1 MVPRIPNLTVG
12 LVAALLLGLACAAP
26 PTQGLSTRPAGSDS
40 NARRAKAGASKL
52 HNTPSIASA
61 TKMAAARMKR
71 MQKTPSPGTT
81 MARGSTRAHSEA
93 KGLRAAV
100 GRNLKRSDFKA
111 QMRKT
116 IERSGVVETAQA
128 LRRNGVTMTQA
139 LTDIFIAYDTDAR
152 RAQLQLGL
160 LQGNTE
166 QKAKC
171 KALGWALVSVY
182 FDMASG
188 EDVRYNE
195 GCSEEDL
202 WSSGIGF
209 PDCDENGCTDKCE
222 KFVRTADMEIDWSAS
237 DPWYEAPCW
246 TKSGFDDYC
255 SASDTAKCKYNGT
268 KARGTHG
275 TTGAKSWLVAG
286 NTTHTG
292 GPGFY
297 DMAADILWEYQGQ
310 IHDSC
315 QVVLFYDFGD
325 EAADKSGTCDT
336 GSYTDAQ
343 KFGDNTPYPKLCST
357 ANGGT
362 SESNNDGTVRLLE
375 SSYTREFGGNKV
387 PEWYVWMTYDE
398 WDAYEKPWLTSP
410 SRLPMHGKHMLKMMA
425 ESVGLACVTND
436 DASKYCFKEFF
447 NSLSAMD
454 TKIFPMLGGTFDQAK
469 IDQVENALANDVCT
483 NCNEILFDYM
493 FLSWEDAS
501 DDDKYMRTFME
512 MTCSQAPNDDGGM
525 DWCLPVVKDMEDDG
539 QFNYDSAT
547 QAQIEAHV
555 QAQGDLW
562 CDDLCVAVIK
572 DKEKDMFLLDLYAN
586 QSYMCV
592 NQATGVP
599 QACSADY
606 IATQEKMLEQEE
618 VLEASYCKVLERPAV
633 GNAEPE
639 THFCLEMPELHL
651 DKFQNMVG
659 DCFGGMQFD
668 DPFNATQVAALP
680 SSVTGNAACKTKFNE
695 WIDPTNG
702 WGCCVPALLDG
713 FRLEA
718 DLEAFPDFIEK
729 IATANN
735 ITEPAACAVPDGAEV
750 SGTFVITNFNGTW
763 YDSLTAA
770 EKTTILKGVGADLA
784 EITGVDRTGINIT
797 ATATADTLTV
807 TMDIKASTA
816 SQAVKVITLL
826 ESFDTSSRRAA
837 AGTRSAKGI
846 KSLTSN
852 SKARRNAKLPVTGTT
867 SGVAASYAV
876 VSADTAHKVTITVEM
891 PYTVAQFDAAKQTS
905 YKKAVAKIA
914 GTTPANI
921 DLVITAARR
930 ASHGGGKIN
939 VATTIRAPSAKRL
952 TEVGDVCASCESVCV
967 SICLRVSACVRACS
981 CSLRAREASAHVPFM
996 T

>member
-1 MVPRIPNLTVG
+1 
-12 LVAALLLGLACAAP
+12 
-26 PTQGLSTRPAGSDS
+26 
-40 NARRAKAGASKL
+40 
-52 HNTPSIASA
+52 
-61 TKMAAARMKR
+61 
-71 MQKTPSPGTT
+71 
-81 MARGSTRAHSEA
+81 
-93 KGLRAAV
+93 
-100 GRNLKRSDFKA
+100 
-111 QMRKT
+111 
-116 IERSGVVETAQA
+116 
-128 LRRNGVTMTQA
+128 
-139 LTDIFIAYDTDAR
+139 
-152 RAQLQLGL
+152 
-160 LQGNTE
+160 
-166 QKAKC
+166 
-171 KALGWALVSVY
+171 
-182 FDMASG
+182 
-188 EDVRYNE
+188 
-195 GCSEEDL
+195 L
-202 WSSGIGF
+202 WLSGIGH
-209 PDCDENGCTDKCE
+209 PNCDQNGCQDKCY
-222 KFVRTADMEIDWSAS
+222 KYARTADMQIDWTVGNPMQDA
-237 DPWYEAPCW
+237 ACW
-246 TKSGFDDYC
+246 TKAGFDDYC

-297 DMAADILWEYQGQ
+297 DIAADILWEYQGQ

-315 QVVLFYDFGD
+315 QVVLFYDFGE
-325 EAADKSGTCDT
+325 EAANKPNTTCHT

-343 KFGDNTPYPKLCST
+343 KFGDAHTEYPKLCST
-357 ANGGT
+357 T
-362 SESNNDGTVRLLE
+362 SEKTSASQSSNDGTVRLLE
-375 SSYTREFGGNKV
+375 SSYTREYQGNKV
-387 PEWYVWMTYDE
+387 PEWYAWMTYGE
-398 WDAYEKPWLTSP
+398 WDAYDKPWLTSP
-410 SRLPMHGKHMLKMMA
+410 APLPMHGKFMLKMMA

-447 NSLSAMD
+447 TSLSAMD
-454 TKIFPMLGGTFDQAK
+454 TKIFPMLFGTFDQAK

-501 DDDKYMRTFME
+501 NDDKYMRTFME

-562 CDDLCVAVIK
+562 CDDLCVKVIK

-592 NQATGVP
+592 NQATSVP

-606 IATQEKMLEQEE
+606 IATQEKMLEQQE

-639 THFCLEMPELHL
+639 THFCLEMPELHI
-651 DKFQNMVG
+651 DKFQNVVG
-659 DCFGGMQFD
+659 ACFGGMQFD

-702 WGCCVPALLDG
+702 WGCCMPALVEG
-713 FRLEA
+713 FMLEPN
-718 DLEAFPDFIEK
+718 LQGFTVFIGK
-729 IATANN
+729 IAAANN
-735 ITEPAACAVPDGAEV
+735 IPEVADCAVPDGAGV
-750 SGTFVITNFNGTW
+750 SGSFVITNFNGTW
-763 YDSLTAA
+763 YNSLMAT
-770 EKTTILKGVGADLA
+770 EKTPILTGLVADLA

-797 ATATADTLTV
+797 ATATTDTLTV

-952 TEVGDVCASCESVCV
+952 TEIKKTMSADDTTKLKNKLNTALAAQGLSASTSAAASSSTGSPASGSTTTPSPSLDAAAGRLENTYIAAVALAMLV
-967 SICLRVSACVRACS
+967 SLSMSA
-981 CSLRAREASAHVPFM
+981 L

>member
-1 MVPRIPNLTVG
+1 MAG
-12 LVAALLLGLACAAP
+12 LVSALVLGLACAAP
-26 PTQGLSTRPAGSDS
+26 PTPGLSTRPAVSDS

-61 TKMAAARMKR
+61 TKMAAARMKQ
-71 MQKTPSPGTT
+71 MQKKPSPGTT

-100 GRNLKRSDFKA
+100 GRHLKRSDFKA

-152 RAQLQLGL
+152 RAQLQLGP
-160 LQGNTE
+160 LQGTNE

-209 PDCDENGCTDKCE
+209 PECNENGCTDKCE
-222 KFVRTADMEIDWSAS
+222 KFARTADMEIDWSAS
-237 DPWYEAPCW
+237 NPWYEAPCW

-315 QVVLFYDFGD
+315 QVVLFYDFG
-325 EAADKSGTCDT
+325 EVAGGLTGGTCAA
-336 GSYTDAQ
+336 SYSDPD
-343 KFGDNTPYPKLCST
+343 KFGNNKTYPKLCST
-357 ANGGT
+357 ST
-362 SESNNDGTVRLLE
+362 SERTSVSQDSDDGTVRLLE
-375 SSYTREFGGNKV
+375 SSYTREYQGNTV
-387 PEWYVWMTYDE
+387 PVQYVWMTYEE
-398 WDAYEKPWLTSP
+398 WDAYDKPWLISP
-410 SRLPMHGKHMLKMMA
+410 APLPMHGKFMLKMMA

-447 NSLSAMD
+447 NSMSAMD
-454 TKIFPMLGGTFDQAK
+454 TKIFPMLDGEFNQAK
-469 IDQVENALANDVCT
+469 IDEVEDALEDEVCT
-483 NCNEILFDYM
+483 SCNEILFDYM

-512 MTCSQAPNDDGGM
+512 MTCSRAPNDDGGM

-539 QFNYDSAT
+539 QFDYDSAT
-547 QAQIEAHV
+547 EAEIEAHV
-555 QAQGDLW
+555 EAQTDLW
-562 CDDLCVAVIK
+562 CDDLCVKVIK
-572 DKEKDMFLLDLYAN
+572 DKEKDMFMLDLYAN

-606 IATQEKMLEQEE
+606 IEAQEKMYEQME
-618 VLEASYCKVLERPAV
+618 VVEASYCKVLERPAV
-633 GNAEPE
+633 GDAEPE
-639 THFCLEMPELHL
+639 THFCIEMPELHIE
-651 DKFQNMVG
+651 KFDDVVG
-659 DCFGGMQFD
+659 ACFGGMQFD

-702 WGCCVPALLDG
+702 WGCCVEALLEG

-718 DLEAFPDFIEK
+718 DLQAFPAFIGK

-735 ITEPAACAVPDGAEV
+735 ITEPAACAVPDGAQV
-750 SGTFVITNFNGTW
+750 SATFVITNFNGTW
-763 YDSLTAA
+763 YDSETAA
-770 EKTTILKGVGADLA
+770 EKTTILKGVAADLA

-867 SGVAASYAV
+867 SGVGASYAV

-891 PYTVAQFDAAKQTS
+891 PYTVAQFDTAKQTS

-914 GTTPANI
+914 GTSPANI

-930 ASHGGGKIN
+930 ASHGDGKIK

-952 TEVGDVCASCESVCV
+952 TEVGDVCAPRVRVSVCLFV
-967 SICLRVSACVRACS
+967 CVCLPVCVRVVAVCARGRRALTCS
-981 CSLRAREASAHVPFM
+981 A
-996 T
+996 